1 MVTKT
6 ILNPSEQ
13 KKLDEESLV
22 TCDEMS
28 VDKLSLEDNKFD
40 HEVNIIQV
48 FRFSHILDDRG
59 YLHSNSRELSW

>member
-22 TCDEMS
+22 TSDEMP

-59 YLHSNSRELSW
+59 CLHSNSRELSW